1 MYIQIYQPSF
11 FMRGKYERVFAGNV
25 DCENR
30 DEIAQIFCK
39 GTEDPRAAAYRGAGL
54 QSNNLVEVHE
64 GGEKK
69 LYHVEACD
77 WDDGRLTP
85 CGEEIDFTAAPNVQN
100 TVMGVLL
107 ERGKFAAV
115 KRLSIRD
122 IVKQIGGGDSMD
134 IEAIS
139 MSDNICCVTCKRG
152 LNHSYEDTVDDLN
165 RTILHNFDNEVMGI
179 CCGPAFFCGMRM
191 MGDGE
196 HMMFCDLSQY
206 DAGQTV
212 NKYRLPERFFNLNGK
227 IRSVPYYPNISIIK
241 E

>member
-85 CGEEIDFTAAPNVQN
+85 CSEEIDFTAAPNVQN

-107 ERGKFAAV
+107 ERGKLGAV

-139 MSDNICCVTCKRG
+139 MSDNICCVTCERG
-152 LNHSYEDTVDDLN
+152 LNHSYEDTVEDLN
-165 RTILHNFDNEVMGI
+165 RTILHHVDNEVMGI

-191 MGDGE
+191 MGDDE

-206 DAGQTV
+206 DAGQIL

>member
-1 MYIQIYQPSF
+1 MYIQTYQPSF
-11 FMRGKYERVFAGNV
+11 FMRGKYECVFAGNV

-30 DEIAQIFCK
+30 NEIAQIFCK
-39 GTEDPRAAAYRGAGL
+39 GAKDPRAAAYRGVGL
-54 QSNNLVEVHE
+54 QANNLVEVHE
-64 GGEKK
+64 SGEKK
-69 LYHVEACD
+69 LYRVEPCD
-77 WDDGRLTP
+77 WVDGRLIP
-85 CGEEIDFTAAPNVQN
+85 CSEEIDFTATPNVQN

-107 ERGKFAAV
+107 ERGKFATV
-115 KRLSIRD
+115 TRMSIRD
-122 IVKQIGGGDSMD
+122 IVKQIGGGNFMD

-139 MSDNICCVTCKRG
+139 MSDNICCVTYERG

-165 RTILHNFDNEVMGI
+165 RTILHHFDNEVMGI

-191 MGDGE
+191 MSDGE

-206 DAGQTV
+206 DAGQLL

-227 IRSVPYYPNISIIK
+227 IRSAPYYPNISIIK

>member
-25 DCENR
+25 DCKDK
-30 DEIAQIFCK
+30 DEIAVIFCK
-39 GTEDPRAAAYRGAGL
+39 GTKDPRAAAYRGAGL
-54 QSNNLVEVHE
+54 QSNNLVEVNE
-64 GGEKK
+64 NGKK
-69 LYHVEACD
+69 VLYRVETTD
-77 WDDGRLTP
+77 WTDGYLFP
-85 CGEEIDFTAAPNVQN
+85 HNEEIDFTATPNVQN
-100 TVMGVLL
+100 TVIGVLL

-122 IVKQIGGGDSMD
+122 IVKQIGGGNSMD

-139 MSDNICCVTCKRG
+139 MSDNVCCVTDVRA

-165 RTILHNFDNEVMGI
+165 RTILHHFDNEVMGI

-191 MGDGE
+191 MSDGE

-206 DAGQTV
+206 DAGQLL

>member
-25 DCENR
+25 DCKDK

-39 GTEDPRAAAYRGAGL
+39 GTKDPRAAAYRGAGL
-54 QSNNLVEVHE
+54 QSNNLVEVNE
-64 GGEKK
+64 NDKK
-69 LYHVEACD
+69 VLYRVETTD
-77 WDDGRLTP
+77 WTDGYLFLHN
-85 CGEEIDFTAAPNVQN
+85 EEIDFTAIPNVQN
-100 TVMGVLL
+100 TVMGVFL
-107 ERGKFAAV
+107 ERGKFATV

-122 IVKQIGGGDSMD
+122 IVKQIGGGNSMD

-139 MSDNICCVTCKRG
+139 MSDNVCCVTDVRA

-165 RTILHNFDNEVMGI
+165 RTILHHFNNEVLGI

-191 MGDGE
+191 MSDGE

-206 DAGQTV
+206 DAGQLL